1 VIILH
6 KIKIQLFRYSYLFT
20 FTLLLTSISTK
31 AQFYNLPNEY
41 FVGLLT
47 QAQLSKID
55 STPNHP
61 TIQPYIPFFNS
72 KYTFVTDTSRV
83 FKFIKDDPIL
93 DKIFYDHLIHIK
105 SKKNNKYRFTLNP
118 LVNFENGRAYYD
130 TSITQKIST
139 NTRGYIANGYIG
151 KDLYFETMF
160 AENQSFFPHY
170 MNKFASQTKVIPGQ
184 GRFKVFK
191 TTGYDFAFSSGFV
204 SYQAFKNLN
213 IQLGHGKQKIG
224 SGYRS
229 LLLSDNAFNYPY
241 LRFTSQWLK
250 GKLQYTNLYA
260 SLMNLTTGGAKTPP
274 FTEPLFQKKAFA
286 FHYLSYQPFKR
297 INIGLYQAI
306 IWRAADSLNRQHID
320 WQFINPIVFSN
331 LGFYGLNNRNNILI
345 GLDALY
351 KITNSV
357 NIYGQLMIDDLS
369 NQKKTGDG
377 IGYQIGIR
385 YFDALKIKNLSIQ
398 AEFNSVAESAYS
410 NPNGII
416 SNQSYY
422 HYNQN
427 LAYTLQ
433 NGQEIVALLDYRMK
447 RVFLNAKLNYILKT
461 LNEYNYYQN
470 TIAGFKLGY
479 TINSAY
485 NFNVSLG
492 YQYRNQDFY
501 GFNASNNK
509 TSLYT
514 IAIRTNLYNSYYD
527 F

>member
-1 VIILH
+1 MIILH
-6 KIKIQLFRYSYLFT
+6 KIKYLLFRFNNHITFILF
-20 FTLLLTSISTK
+20 LLAFSLK

-55 STPNHP
+55 SIPSHP
-61 TIQPYIPFFNS
+61 GIQPYIPFFGS
-72 KYTFVTDTSRV
+72 KYKFIADTCKV
-83 FKFIKDDPIL
+83 FKFISDDPLL
-93 DKIFYDHLIHIK
+93 DKIFFDHLIHIK
-105 SKKNNKYRFTLNP
+105 SKKKGKYEFTLNP
-118 LVNFENGRAYYD
+118 LVNFENGKAYYD
-130 TSITQKIST
+130 TTTTQNIST
-139 NTRGYIANGYIG
+139 NTRGFIANGFLG
-151 KDLYFETMF
+151 KDFYFETLF

-170 MNKFASQTKVIPGQ
+170 MNTFASQTKVIPGQ
-184 GRFKVFK
+184 GRYKIFK
-191 TTGYDFAFSSGFV
+191 TTGYDFAFSSGFI

-224 SGYRS
+224 NGYRS

-274 FTEPLFQKKAFA
+274 FTEPLYQKKAFA

-297 INIGLYQAI
+297 LNIGLYQAMV
-306 IWRAADSLNRQHID
+306 WRAADSLNQQHIE
-320 WQFINPIVFSN
+320 WQFANPILLSN
-331 LGFYGLNNRNNILI
+331 IGFYGLNNRNNILF
-345 GLDALY
+345 GVDLLY
-351 KITNSV
+351 KITNSLNV
-357 NIYGQLMIDDLS
+357 YGQLMIDDLA
-369 NQKKTGDG
+369 NQKQLGNG
-377 IGYQIGIR
+377 IGYQLGLR
-385 YFDALKIKNLSIQ
+385 YFDVLKIKNLTFQ
-398 AEFNSVAESAYS
+398 AEFNNVSESAYT
-410 NPNGII
+410 NPNGIS

-433 NGQEIVALLDYRMK
+433 NGQEIIVIADYRFK
-447 RVFLNAKLNYILKT
+447 RVFFNTRVNYILKT
-461 LNEYNYYQN
+461 LQNYNYYQN
-470 TIAGFKLGY
+470 TIAAFKIGY

-514 IAIRTNLYNSYYD
+514 LAIRTNIYNTYYD

>member
-1 VIILH
+1 VIILY
-6 KIKIQLFRYSYLFT
+6 KIKIQLFRLKNLRLYF
-20 FTLLLTSISTK
+20 LLLITLSSK

-41 FVGLLT
+41 FVGFLT

-55 STPNHP
+55 STPNHAS
-61 TIQPYIPFFNS
+61 IQPYIPFFNS
-72 KYTFVTDTSRV
+72 KYTFVADTSKV

-105 SKKNNKYRFTLNP
+105 SKKNNNYRLTLNP

-151 KDLYFETMF
+151 KNFYFETMF

-170 MNKFASQTKVIPGQ
+170 MNSFAKQTKVIPGQ
-184 GRFKVFK
+184 GRYKVFK
-191 TTGYDFAFSSGFV
+191 TTGYDFAFSSGFI

-224 SGYRS
+224 NGYRS

-297 INIGLYQAI
+297 LNIGLYQAMV
-306 IWRAADSLNRQHID
+306 WRAADSLNRQHIE
-320 WQFINPIVFSN
+320 WQYINPVIFSN

-345 GLDALY
+345 GLDLLY
-351 KITNSV
+351 KITNSINV
-357 NIYGQLMIDDLS
+357 YGQLMVDDLS

-377 IGYQIGIR
+377 IGYQIGVR
-385 YFDALKIKNLSIQ
+385 YFNALKIKNLSVQ

-410 NPNGII
+410 NPNGVI

-433 NGQEIVALLDYRMK
+433 NGQEVVALLDYRMK
-447 RVFLNAKLNYILKT
+447 RIFFNAKLNYILKT
-461 LNEYNYYQN
+461 LNEYSYYQN

-492 YQYRNQDFY
+492 YQYRNQDFF

-514 IAIRTNLYNSYYD
+514 VAIRTNLYNSYYD